1 MKLSPWDSILDCCRN
16 ATEAVLVA
24 PYIKVDALETVL
36 DELQADVSLEC
47 YSRWTP
53 LDIQSGASDLEC
65 RTLGSNR
72 GGSFHL
78 CNRLHA
84 KYYRFDDQTIIGSA
98 NLTASGLSYAHSG
111 NLEILCEPSND
122 FDWYSFESVLRLQA
136 WEVTDEEFLL
146 WQESTA
152 FEVSPTNLGMHLAGG
167 GLDNWKPQTRQP
179 VYVWQSYIGMESQI
193 PTPEQ
198 RELAKLDISTL
209 AIPMGLSAEKFNAWI
224 RSSLRASP
232 FMDTLRELSQKEEAT
247 AWDVV
252 AQKWHVERGVA
263 ARWTSTAYNWLRY
276 FESGAEA
283 L

>member
-1 MKLSPWDSILDCCRN
+1 MILSPWDSVLDCCRN

-24 PYIKVDALETVL
+24 PYIKVDALKTVL
-36 DELQADVSLEC
+36 DELQAEATLEC

-65 RTLGSNR
+65 RTLVCSR

-84 KYYRFDDQTIIGSA
+84 KYYRFDGQILIGSA

-111 NLEILCEPSND
+111 NLEILCEPSHD
-122 FDWYSFESVLRLQA
+122 FDWYSFESVLRHQS

-146 WQESTA
+146 WQECTA
-152 FEVSPTNLGMHLAGG
+152 FEVSPTDLGMEFAGG
-167 GLDNWKPQTRQP
+167 GLDNWKPLTRQP
-179 VYVWQSYIGMESQI
+179 AYLWLSYIGKESQI

-198 RELAKLDISTL
+198 RDLAKLDVSTL
-209 AIPMGLSAEKFNAWI
+209 GIPKGLSVEKFNAWI

-232 FMDTLRELSQKEEAT
+232 FMDTLRELSREGVEM
-247 AWDVV
+247 AWDVI
-252 AQKWHVERGVA
+252 AQEWHVEKGVA
-263 ARWTSTAYNWLRY
+263 ARWTSTAHNWLRH
-276 FESGAEA
+276 FEREVEEF
-283 L
+283 